1 MRLAEMND
9 FAQSQAQKFHI
20 ELKQI
25 VHLRKQL
32 PEDWVDKYNGYW
44 VTHLQDVAFKMQEAL
59 MEIDWLPEAAK
70 PTLRAAYLRMEAYKQ
85 HVKRAVHR
93 DYNRRALDLET
104 YLRESIVRVNGKRTQ
119 SIIAKEKEIHEMKI
133 ALKRKARRSK
143 EDAKVLSRETTC
155 GCASI
160 GSCKLWKE
168 LTRMLRRRK
177 W

>member
-32 PEDWVDKYNGYW
+32 PEDWVDKYNSYW

-70 PTLRAAYLRMEAYKQ
+70 PTLRAAYLRME
-85 HVKRAVHR
+85 HI
-93 DYNRRALDLET
+93 NST
-104 YLRESIVRVNGKRTQ
+104 
-119 SIIAKEKEIHEMKI
+119 
-133 ALKRKARRSK
+133 
-143 EDAKVLSRETTC
+143 
-155 GCASI
+155 
-160 GSCKLWKE
+160 
-168 LTRMLRRRK
+168 
-177 W
+177 